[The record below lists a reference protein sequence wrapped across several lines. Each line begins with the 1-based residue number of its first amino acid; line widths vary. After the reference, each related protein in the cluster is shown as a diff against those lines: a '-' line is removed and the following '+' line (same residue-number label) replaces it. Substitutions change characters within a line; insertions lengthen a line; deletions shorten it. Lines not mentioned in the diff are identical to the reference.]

1 MVCSALNRTFV
12 SHLLSSKGHG
22 TLQKREGERLE
33 KPKAWGDCY
42 EMSSERDCFTHEF
55 IEPVVASIENGTR
68 LSQSVLQSK
77 EGGDS

>member
-1 MVCSALNRTFV
+1 MLCSALNRTFV
-12 SHLLSSKGHG
+12 SHLHTSKGQG

-33 KPKAWGDCY
+33 KPEAWEDCCK
-42 EMSSERDCFTHEF
+42 MSSEHDYSTHGF

-68 LSQSVLQSK
+68 VSQSVRQRK